1 MNLSPKIINLADYT
15 KPNFEVNNVYLDFQ
29 LDKTNTIV
37 KNTMQ
42 ISRLSEGSL
51 VLNGENIDLISVKI
65 NNQILKKEQYRVT
78 NSKLIINDTPN
89 KFSLEII
96 NTINP

>member
-1 MNLSPKIINLADYT
+1 MKLSPKVINLADYT

-51 VLNGENIDLISVKI
+51 VLNGENIRPHIR
-65 NNQILKKEQYRVT
+65 E
-78 NSKLIINDTPN
+78 N
-89 KFSLEII
+89 KQPAS
-96 NTINP
+96 

>member
-1 MNLSPKIINLADYT
+1 MNLSPKVINLADYT

-42 ISRLSEGSL
+42 ISRLS
-51 VLNGENIDLISVKI
+51 
-65 NNQILKKEQYRVT
+65 
-78 NSKLIINDTPN
+78 
-89 KFSLEII
+89 
-96 NTINP
+96 